1 MWKKLKEW
9 VKNWLSDKNNQQKII
24 DLAKETA
31 AKTGGK

>member
-9 VKNWLSDKNNQQKII
+9 IKAWLSDKDNRQKII
-24 DLAKETA
+24 DLAQQAA